1 MYYYILDPH
10 NIPQK
15 NFERQQAELQSLLT
29 EFNVSGE
36 MARITPL
43 RLMQDLVDTAASRGV
58 KTLVACGTDETFS
71 QMLVATKDRDFTL
84 GFIPFS
90 KDTQLGRILGMTDL
104 QTCVK
109 TIASRRIEKL
119 DLAKIN
125 DSYFLSYL
133 ELGVGAQTNKPMGL
147 IASMKLFAGSSID
160 LKMRIDDSYDIS
172 SKIMGALI
180 INTRG
185 TAMCA
190 GGPVGNPQDG
200 NLDIVMIEKLSRFT
214 AARYKQEIESGCYEK
229 IPGATAIRCQQI
241 EFLEPR
247 GYKIT
252 IDGNEVARVPSI
264 VTISAQKLRM
274 IVGKNRTF

>member
-104 QTCVK
+104 HTCVK

-125 DSYFLSYL
+125 ESYFLSYL
-133 ELGVGAQTNKPMGL
+133 ELGVGEQTNKPMGL
-147 IASMKLFAGSSID
+147 MASMKLFAGSTID
-160 LKMRIDDSYDIS
+160 LRMRIDDSYTIA
-172 SKIMGALI
+172 SKTMGALI

-190 GGPVGNPQDG
+190 GGPIGNPQDG
-200 NLDIVMIEKLSRFT
+200 HLDIIMIEKLSRFT
-214 AARYKQEIESGCYEK
+214 AARYKKEIESGCYER

-252 IDGNEVARVPSI
+252 VDGNEVSRIPSL
-264 VTISAQKLRM
+264 VTISPQKLRM